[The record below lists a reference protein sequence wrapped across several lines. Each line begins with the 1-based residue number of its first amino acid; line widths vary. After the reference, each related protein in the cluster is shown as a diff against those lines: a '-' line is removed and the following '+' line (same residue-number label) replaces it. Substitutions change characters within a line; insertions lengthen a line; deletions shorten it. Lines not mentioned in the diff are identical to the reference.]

1 MNGILKTEIPMQ
13 SYFSPE
19 AKDILQRL
27 LQKDPL
33 KRIGC
38 GPAGPNEIK
47 QHPFFRGVD
56 WEALEQKNVEPP
68 YVPNVQSP
76 EDIANIDDEFLQEEA
91 VETL

>member
-1 MNGILKTEIPMQ
+1 M
-13 SYFSPE
+13 
-19 AKDILQRL
+19 
-27 LQKDPL
+27 
-33 KRIGC
+33 
-38 GPAGPNEIK
+38 
-47 QHPFFRGVD
+47 D